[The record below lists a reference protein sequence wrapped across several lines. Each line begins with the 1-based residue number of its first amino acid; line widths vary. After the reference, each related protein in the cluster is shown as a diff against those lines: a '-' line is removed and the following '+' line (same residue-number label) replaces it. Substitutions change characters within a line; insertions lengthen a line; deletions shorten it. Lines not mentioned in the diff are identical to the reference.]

1 MYNIAQALAVR
12 CALTLAWDEG
22 LNNII
27 LASGCP
33 LLLDSISSPYRGRS
47 LVGVIVEDIKALPGL
62 MS

>member
-1 MYNIAQALAVR
+1 MYNIAQALSVR

-33 LLLDSISSPYRGRS
+33 LLLDIINSPYRVDLW
-47 LVGVIVEDIKALPGL
+47 LVSSWRILKPLPL
-62 MS
+62 